1 MNMMNRLFD
10 LVGKTWSRA
19 PKDVPVLTLRRGT
32 GSHIRFTVDDTHLHF
47 HTMGF
52 HPNLP
57 IKQSIVLDELTLTEL
72 TATIQQ
78 MGYEAELTSEA
89 AIAGL
94 TGRNAVTLLQSANN
108 PLDGEAHLYT
118 FTSKLWETLYP
129 IARLLHIAEGDI
141 DNATRQMFADSTRG
155 KWLDY
160 WASFF
165 SVRRVPGESDTSLA
179 SRMLTSINSLKTN
192 NIAIEEMLR
201 SALLE
206 DVAVRDAEPALFEV
220 ELLPAFISQKEMT
233 DELIAAVKG
242 AGIAFAYNYLDKS
255 EEHYPAYLQDKIGKP
270 ASAAD
275 NTLALATGFT
285 EHIYGWRTDELS
297 HFLIN
302 QSRLN
307 QARLGLRYVLRDED
321 TVKLTGYSEAVESM
335 TEEWAPDHE
344 GAFEETVYPKPL
356 AYTSSNDTN
365 WQDTDSYRYPLHY
378 GFTLNTSKL
387 NQAKLAEGRTKEAGT
402 MTLTTEDGVTV
413 QETAAW

>member
-19 PKDVPVLTLRRGT
+19 PKDVPALTLRRGS
-32 GSHIRFTVDDTHLHF
+32 GSHIRFTVDDYHLHF

-57 IKQSIVLDELTLTEL
+57 IKQSILLDGLTLTEL
-72 TATIQQ
+72 VASIEL

-89 AIAGL
+89 TVAGL
-94 TGRNAVTLLQSANN
+94 TGRSALTLLHSTNSS
-108 PLDGEAHLYT
+108 LDGEAHIYT

-155 KWLDY
+155 SWLDY

-192 NIAIEEMLR
+192 NIAIEETLR

-206 DVAVRDAEPALFEV
+206 DVTVRDSEPALFDV
-220 ELLPAFISQKEMT
+220 ELLPAFISQKELT
-233 DELIAAVKG
+233 DQLIASVKG

-270 ASAAD
+270 ASTAES
-275 NTLALATGFT
+275 LALTTGFN
-285 EHIYGWRTDELS
+285 EHTYGWRSVGELS
-297 HFLIN
+297 LFLIN

-307 QARLGLRYVLRDED
+307 QERLGLRYVLRDEGA
-321 TVKLTGYSEAVESM
+321 VELTGYSEAM
-335 TEEWAPDHE
+335 ANATEEWAPDQE
-344 GAFEETVYPKPL
+344 VTFQEPVYPKPL
-356 AYTSSNDTN
+356 AFTSSDVSS
-365 WQDTDSYRYPLHY
+365 WQVTDSYRYPRHY
-378 GFTLNTSKL
+378 GFILNTATL
-387 NQAKLAEGRTKEAGT
+387 NQAKLVEGRTTEAGS

-413 QETAAW
+413 QATAAW